1 MNLSEILTLSGLWRH
16 TRDTIRAPQ
25 EAAQAILA
33 LNLPRNVLW
42 LGLALVITLSTLL
55 ASAVLLMVPMP
66 EAGAGVPMPVVMGL
80 VQAVFLVL
88 VSLGIAVIGARFGGR
103 GDFDG
108 ALALMVW
115 LQAVF
120 LVVQA
125 FQIAAIAIGLSVLAD
140 IVSLASIPL
149 FFWLMA
155 QFVTVLH
162 GFSSVWKTFWAIIMF
177 LIAFAF
183 LLSLVVTSFGLVPMM
198 P

>member
-25 EAAQAILA
+25 EAAQAVLT

-66 EAGAGVPMPVVMGL
+66 EAGAGVPMPVVMGI

-88 VSLGIAVIGARFGGR
+88 VSLGIAVIGARFGGK

-125 FQIAAIAIGLSVLAD
+125 FQIVAIAIGLSVLAD

>member
-1 MNLSEILTLSGLWRH
+1 VNLSEILTLSGLWRH

-66 EAGAGVPMPVVMGL
+66 EAGAGVPMPVVMGI

-88 VSLGIAVIGARFGGR
+88 VSLGIAVIGARFGGK

-125 FQIAAIAIGLSVLAD
+125 FQIVAIAIGLSVLAD

>member
-25 EAAQAILA
+25 EAAQAVLA

-66 EAGAGVPMPVVMGL
+66 EAGAGVPMPIVMGI

-88 VSLGIAVIGARFGGR
+88 VSLGIAVIGARFGGK

>member
-25 EAAQAILA
+25 EAAQAVLT
-33 LNLPRNVLW
+33 LNLLRNVLW

-66 EAGAGVPMPVVMGL
+66 EAGAGVPMPVVMGI

-88 VSLGIAVIGARFGGR
+88 VSLGIAVIGARFGGK

>member
-25 EAAQAILA
+25 EAAQAVLA

-66 EAGAGVPMPVVMGL
+66 EAGAGVPMPIVMGI

-88 VSLGIAVIGARFGGR
+88 VSLGIAVIGARFGGQ

-125 FQIAAIAIGLSVLAD
+125 FQIVAIAIGLSVLAD

-155 QFVTVLH
+155 QFVTVVH

>member
-25 EAAQAILA
+25 ETAQAVLA

-66 EAGAGVPMPVVMGL
+66 EAGAGVPMPVVMGI

-88 VSLGIAVIGARFGGR
+88 VSLGIAVIGARFGGK

-125 FQIAAIAIGLSVLAD
+125 FQIVAIAIGLSVLAD
-140 IVSLASIPL
+140 IGSLASIPL

-183 LLSLVVTSFGLVPMM
+183 FLSLVVTSFGLVPMM

>member
-25 EAAQAILA
+25 EVAQAVLA
-33 LNLPRNVLW
+33 LNLPRNILW

-88 VSLGIAVIGARFGGR
+88 VSFGIAVIGARCGGK

-125 FQIAAIAIGLSVLAD
+125 FQIVAIAIGLSVLAD

>member
-25 EAAQAILA
+25 EAAQAVLA

-66 EAGAGVPMPVVMGL
+66 EAGAGVPMPVVMGI

-88 VSLGIAVIGARFGGR
+88 VSLGIAVIGARFGGK

-120 LVVQA
+120 LVVQS

-183 LLSLVVTSFGLVPMM
+183 LLSLVVTSFGFVPMM

>member
-1 MNLSEILTLSGLWRH
+1 VNLSEILTLSGLWRY

-25 EAAQAILA
+25 EAAQAVLA

-66 EAGAGVPMPVVMGL
+66 EAGAGVPMPVVMGI

-88 VSLGIAVIGARFGGR
+88 VSLGIAVIGARFGGK

-125 FQIAAIAIGLSVLAD
+125 FQIVAIAIGLSVLAD

>member
-1 MNLSEILTLSGLWRH
+1 VNLSEILTLSGLWRH

-25 EAAQAILA
+25 EAAQAVLA

-66 EAGAGVPMPVVMGL
+66 EAGAGVPMPVVMGI

-88 VSLGIAVIGARFGGR
+88 VSLGIAVIGARFGGK

-125 FQIAAIAIGLSVLAD
+125 FQIVAIAIGLSVLAD

>member
-25 EAAQAILA
+25 EAAQAVLA

-66 EAGAGVPMPVVMGL
+66 EAGAGVPMPIVMGL

-88 VSLGIAVIGARFGGR
+88 VSLGIAVIGARFGGK

-125 FQIAAIAIGLSVLAD
+125 FQIVAIAIGLSVLAD

>member
-1 MNLSEILTLSGLWRH
+1 MKLSEILTLSGLWRH

-25 EAAQAILA
+25 EAAQAVLT

-66 EAGAGVPMPVVMGL
+66 EAGAGVPMPVVMGI

-88 VSLGIAVIGARFGGR
+88 VSLGIAVIGARFGGK

>member
-1 MNLSEILTLSGLWRH
+1 VNLSEILTLSGLWRH

-25 EAAQAILA
+25 EAAQAVLA

-66 EAGAGVPMPVVMGL
+66 EAGAGAPMPVVMGI

-88 VSLGIAVIGARFGGR
+88 VSLGIAVIGARFGGK

-125 FQIAAIAIGLSVLAD
+125 FQIVAIAIGLSVLAD

-177 LIAFAF
+177 FIAFAF

>member
-1 MNLSEILTLSGLWRH
+1 VNLSEILTLSGLWRH

-25 EAAQAILA
+25 EAAQAVLA

-66 EAGAGVPMPVVMGL
+66 EAGAGVPMPVVMGI

-88 VSLGIAVIGARFGGR
+88 VSLGIAVIGARFGGK

-125 FQIAAIAIGLSVLAD
+125 FQIVAIAIGLSVLAD

-162 GFSSVWKTFWAIIMF
+162 GFSSVWTTFWAIIMF

-183 LLSLVVTSFGLVPMM
+183 LLSLVVTSLGIVPMM

>member
-1 MNLSEILTLSGLWRH
+1 VNLSEILTLSGLWRH

-25 EAAQAILA
+25 EAAQAVLA

-66 EAGAGVPMPVVMGL
+66 EAGAGVPMPVVMGI

-125 FQIAAIAIGLSVLAD
+125 FQIVAIAIGLSVLAD

>member
-66 EAGAGVPMPVVMGL
+66 EAGAGVPMPVVMGI

-88 VSLGIAVIGARFGGR
+88 VSLGIAVIGARFGGK

-125 FQIAAIAIGLSVLAD
+125 FQIVAIAIGLSVLAD

>member
-25 EAAQAILA
+25 EAAQAVLA

-66 EAGAGVPMPVVMGL
+66 EAGAGVPMPVVMGI

-88 VSLGIAVIGARFGGR
+88 VSLGIAVIGARFGGK

-108 ALALMVW
+108 SLALMVW

>member
-1 MNLSEILTLSGLWRH
+1 VNLSEILTLSGLWRH

-25 EAAQAILA
+25 EAAQAVLA

-66 EAGAGVPMPVVMGL
+66 EAGAGVPMPVVMGI

-88 VSLGIAVIGARFGGR
+88 VSLGIAVIGARFGGK

-125 FQIAAIAIGLSVLAD
+125 FQIVAIAIGLSVLAD

-162 GFSSVWKTFWAIIMF
+162 GFSSGWKTFWAIIMF

-183 LLSLVVTSFGLVPMM
+183 LLSLVVTSFGFVPMM

>member
-16 TRDTIRAPQ
+16 TRDSIRAPQ
-25 EAAQAILA
+25 EAAQAVLA

-66 EAGAGVPMPVVMGL
+66 EAGAGVPMPVVMGI

-88 VSLGIAVIGARFGGR
+88 VSLGIAVIGARFGGK

-183 LLSLVVTSFGLVPMM
+183 LLSLVVTSFGFVPMM

>member
-66 EAGAGVPMPVVMGL
+66 EAGAGVPMPIVMGI

-88 VSLGIAVIGARFGGR
+88 VSLGIAVIGARFGGK

-177 LIAFAF
+177 LIAFGF

>member
-25 EAAQAILA
+25 EAAQAVLA

-66 EAGAGVPMPVVMGL
+66 EAGAGVPMPIVMGI

-88 VSLGIAVIGARFGGR
+88 VSLGIAVIGARFGGK

-125 FQIAAIAIGLSVLAD
+125 FQIVAIAIGLSVLAD

-183 LLSLVVTSFGLVPMM
+183 FLSLVVTSFGLVPMM

>member
-16 TRDTIRAPQ
+16 TRDTIRTPQ
-25 EAAQAILA
+25 EAAQAVLA

-88 VSLGIAVIGARFGGR
+88 VSLGIAVIGARFGGK

>member
-1 MNLSEILTLSGLWRH
+1 VNLSEILTLSGLWRH
-16 TRDTIRAPQ
+16 TRDTIHAPQ
-25 EAAQAILA
+25 EAAQAVLA

-66 EAGAGVPMPVVMGL
+66 EAGAGVPMPIVMGI

-88 VSLGIAVIGARFGGR
+88 VSLGIAVIGARFGGK

-125 FQIAAIAIGLSVLAD
+125 FQIVAIAIGLSVLAD

>member
-88 VSLGIAVIGARFGGR
+88 VSLGIAVIGARFGGK

-125 FQIAAIAIGLSVLAD
+125 FQIVAIAIGLSVLAD

-162 GFSSVWKTFWAIIMF
+162 GFSSIWKTFWAIIMF

>member
-1 MNLSEILTLSGLWRH
+1 VNLSEILTLLGLWRH

-25 EAAQAILA
+25 EAAQAVLA

-66 EAGAGVPMPVVMGL
+66 EAGAGVPMPVVMGI

-88 VSLGIAVIGARFGGR
+88 VSLGIAVIGARFGGK

>member
-25 EAAQAILA
+25 EAAQAVLA

-66 EAGAGVPMPVVMGL
+66 EAGAGVPMPVVMGI

-88 VSLGIAVIGARFGGR
+88 VSLGIAVIGARFGGK

-125 FQIAAIAIGLSVLAD
+125 FQIVAIAIGLSVLAD

-177 LIAFAF
+177 FIAFVF

>member
-25 EAAQAILA
+25 EAAQAVLA

-66 EAGAGVPMPVVMGL
+66 EAGAGVPMPVVMGI

-88 VSLGIAVIGARFGGR
+88 VSLGIAVIGARFGGK

-183 LLSLVVTSFGLVPMM
+183 LLSRVVTGFGLVPMM

>member
-16 TRDTIRAPQ
+16 TRDTIRSPQ
-25 EAAQAILA
+25 EAAQAVLA

-66 EAGAGVPMPVVMGL
+66 EASAGVPMPVVMGI

-88 VSLGIAVIGARFGGR
+88 VSLGIAVIGARFGGK

>member
-1 MNLSEILTLSGLWRH
+1 VNLSEILTLSGLWRH

-25 EAAQAILA
+25 EAAQAVLA

-66 EAGAGVPMPVVMGL
+66 EAGAGVPMPVVMGI

-88 VSLGIAVIGARFGGR
+88 VSLGIAVIGARFGGK

-177 LIAFAF
+177 VIALAF

>member
-25 EAAQAILA
+25 EAAQAVLA

-66 EAGAGVPMPVVMGL
+66 EAGAGVPMPVVMGI

-88 VSLGIAVIGARFGGR
+88 VSLGIAVIGARFGGK

-115 LQAVF
+115 LQAVV

-125 FQIAAIAIGLSVLAD
+125 FQIAAIAIGLSILAD

>member
-25 EAAQAILA
+25 EAAQAVLA
-33 LNLPRNVLW
+33 LNLPRSVLW
-42 LGLALVITLSTLL
+42 LSLALVITLSTLL

-66 EAGAGVPMPVVMGL
+66 EARAGVPMPVVMGI

-88 VSLGIAVIGARFGGR
+88 VSLGIALIGARFGGK

-120 LVVQA
+120 LVVQS

-162 GFSSVWKTFWAIIMF
+162 GFSSVWKTFWSIIMF

-183 LLSLVVTSFGLVPMM
+183 LLSLVVTSFGFVPMM

>member
-16 TRDTIRAPQ
+16 TRVTIRAPQ
-25 EAAQAILA
+25 EAAQAVLA

-66 EAGAGVPMPVVMGL
+66 GAGAGVPMPIVMGI

-88 VSLGIAVIGARFGGR
+88 VSLGIAVIGARFGGK

>member
-25 EAAQAILA
+25 EAAQAVLA

-66 EAGAGVPMPVVMGL
+66 EAGAGVPMPVVMGI

-88 VSLGIAVIGARFGGR
+88 VSLGIAVIGARFGGK

-108 ALALMVW
+108 ALALMAW

-177 LIAFAF
+177 FIAFVF

>member
-25 EAAQAILA
+25 EAAQAVLA

-66 EAGAGVPMPVVMGL
+66 EAGAGVPMPVVMGI

-88 VSLGIAVIGARFGGR
+88 VSLGIAVIGARFGGK

-183 LLSLVVTSFGLVPMM
+183 LLSLVVTSFGFVPMM

>member
-88 VSLGIAVIGARFGGR
+88 VSLGIAVIGARFGGK

-125 FQIAAIAIGLSVLAD
+125 FQITAIAIGLSVLAD

-177 LIAFAF
+177 LIAFGF
-183 LLSLVVTSFGLVPMM
+183 LFSLVVTSFGLVPMM

>member
-1 MNLSEILTLSGLWRH
+1 VNLSEILTLSGLWRH

-25 EAAQAILA
+25 EAAQAVLA

-66 EAGAGVPMPVVMGL
+66 EAGAGVPMPVVMGI

-88 VSLGIAVIGARFGGR
+88 VSLGIAGIGARFGGK

-125 FQIAAIAIGLSVLAD
+125 FQITAIAIGLSVLAD

>member
-25 EAAQAILA
+25 EAAQAVLA

-66 EAGAGVPMPVVMGL
+66 EAGAGVPMPVVMGI

-88 VSLGIAVIGARFGGR
+88 VSLGIAVIGARFGGK

-125 FQIAAIAIGLSVLAD
+125 FQIVAIAIGLSVLAD

-177 LIAFAF
+177 LIAFGF

>member
-25 EAAQAILA
+25 EAAQAVLA

-42 LGLALVITLSTLL
+42 LALALVITLSTLL

-66 EAGAGVPMPVVMGL
+66 EAGAGVPMPIVMGI

-88 VSLGIAVIGARFGGR
+88 VSLGIAVIGARFGGK

-115 LQAVF
+115 LQTVF

-125 FQIAAIAIGLSVLAD
+125 FQIVAIAIGLSVLAD

>member
-25 EAAQAILA
+25 EAAQAVLA

-88 VSLGIAVIGARFGGR
+88 VSLGIAVIGARFGGK

-125 FQIAAIAIGLSVLAD
+125 FQIVAIAIGLSVLAD

>member
-1 MNLSEILTLSGLWRH
+1 VNLSEILTLSGLWRH

-25 EAAQAILA
+25 EAAQAVLA

-66 EAGAGVPMPVVMGL
+66 EAGAGVPMPVVMGI

-88 VSLGIAVIGARFGGR
+88 VSLGIAVIGARFGGK

-108 ALALMVW
+108 TLALMVW

-125 FQIAAIAIGLSVLAD
+125 FQIVAIAIGLSVLAD